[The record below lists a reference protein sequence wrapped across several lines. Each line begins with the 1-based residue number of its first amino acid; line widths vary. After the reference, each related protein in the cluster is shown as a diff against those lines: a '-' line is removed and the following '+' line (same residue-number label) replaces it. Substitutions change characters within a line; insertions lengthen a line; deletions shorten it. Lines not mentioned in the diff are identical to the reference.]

1 MKSGSFD
8 KLSKEMNE
16 TEIIIKPV
24 EILKIIL
31 PKIDFAK
38 TRHKGKNIFKIF
50 KFSILFHKIQKVFI
64 LILLIYFI
72 LIYVVVKF
80 DFNKNKEIISY
91 APHEAN
97 ISFINIYVIAHKD
110 FLNKINNVYY
120 KILCDNKTQLKKN
133 YPLQIIETYK
143 DNELFKK
150 KMVIVRG
157 LKFIIFGKN
166 I

>member
-1 MKSGSFD
+1 M
-8 KLSKEMNE
+8 
-16 TEIIIKPV
+16 
-24 EILKIIL
+24 
-31 PKIDFAK
+31 
-38 TRHKGKNIFKIF
+38 
-50 KFSILFHKIQKVFI
+50 
-64 LILLIYFI
+64 
-72 LIYVVVKF
+72 IYVVVKF

-97 ISFINIYVIAHKD
+97 ISFINIYIIAHKD